1 MAWFNNDKLNIKY
14 GVEKTIPQK
23 GGEYV
28 TYGPE
33 RMVEIKLTLADLTES
48 EVVQS
53 DTIFFPKGVR
63 VNKVEVITNTTAA
76 TGVAIDVGL
85 IQQDRS
91 TEVDYQGF
99 LKAFPLAS
107 MSAAGETITLTPDN
121 GATGIGDLIGTTT
134 ANSGFITASRT
145 TSTAFTTGVI
155 YVRISYNVPV

>member
-1 MAWFNNDKLNIKY
+1 MAWTNNDGLHLKF
-14 GVEKTIPQK
+14 GVEKTTPQI

-28 TYGPE
+28 TFGPE
-33 RMVEIKLTLADLTES
+33 RMVEFKLTLKDLAETED
-48 EVVQS
+48 VQS

-63 VNKVEVITNTTAA
+63 INKVEVITNEVAA

-85 IQQDRS
+85 IQQNRT
-91 TEVDYQGF
+91 TEIDYQGF

-134 ANSGFITASRT
+134 ANSGYITASRT

-155 YVRISYNVPV
+155 YVRVSFNVPV